1 MPDIKVRVGQQNAV
15 KVVASAFG
23 GSLTAERAQYAT
35 NVTGGI
41 ASVTALDVTGI
52 STLGGSLYV
61 AGITTLAANGG
72 ITTTGGDFYVGR
84 DLYVDQL
91 KVTGV
96 STLTGNVNL
105 GGNVD
110 RLAVTGVST
119 FYGATKFDTADVVFQ
134 GNSAGQ
140 NITFDASENDLEFSD
155 LARAKFGDSDDL
167 EIWHGS
173 NNSHI
178 KNSTNDLKIRSDSL
192 ILKRADDSEAYL
204 KATVN
209 SDVKIYYNGN
219 EKFATI
225 STGATVTGDLYVSGD
240 LNVIGDLVYDEVI
253 GRNLSITGL
262 STFVGITTQQSTL
275 FATDVSVAGVT
286 TYHGDVN
293 FPGAAYNIHWD
304 QPTSKFK
311 FDDSAQC
318 VWGSASGG
326 DLRIWHASDTSNI
339 KNETGELRIASND
352 LRLQTQ
358 NNSEDYLL
366 AVDGGSVSIFHNDIK
381 RLETT
386 ASGVDIT
393 NTLNVAG
400 VSTFV
405 GIVTTSSDLYVGG
418 DLYIKDDLEFDEFTA
433 RNIKVTGVSTFVGDA
448 QFDGN
453 VSIGGTLTYEDVT
466 NIDSVGLITAR
477 SGVRIIDGGLVVTA
491 GVSTFVGDVSFNG
504 DLTLS
509 SGDLTL
515 SSGDLTLT
523 TGDLSAST
531 IYVED
536 NIKHTGDTD
545 TYIAFT
551 DDHIELYAG
560 GKGILTVQEASVDT
574 VIVNDGSNN
583 CDFRVEGLND
593 EYLIFSDGGTDTVGI
608 GSAIPT
614 AKLDVAGDLN
624 VSGILTATQLTGLID
639 GGTY

>member
-41 ASVTALDVTGI
+41 ASVTALDVVGI
-52 STLGGSLYV
+52 TTLSGSLYV

-91 KVTGV
+91 
-96 STLTGNVNL
+96 N
-105 GGNVD
+105 
-110 RLAVTGVST
+110 VTGVST
-119 FYGATKFDTADVVFQ
+119 FGDDVVFK
-134 GNSAGQ
+134 GAST
-140 NITFDASENDLEFSD
+140 NIKWDASENDLEFDDSSR
-155 LARAKFGDSDDL
+155 LKFGDGDDL
-167 EIWHGS
+167 QIWHGGTHS
-173 NNSHI
+173 FI
-178 KNSTNDLKIRSDSL
+178 KNSTGDLRIRGDKIL
-192 ILKRADDSEAYL
+192 LKKEDDSERYL
-204 KATVN
+204 EAN
-209 SDVKIYYNGN
+209 ANQDVKLFYNDS
-219 EKFATI
+219 ETFATI

-253 GRNLSITGL
+253 GRNLNITGL

-286 TYHGDVN
+286 TFNGDVN
-293 FPGAAYNIHWD
+293 FPGAAYHIHWD

-477 SGVRIIDGGLVVTA
+477 SGVRITSGGLVVTA
-491 GVSTFVGDVSFNG
+491 GVSTFGA

-509 SGDLTL
+509 NADLTL
-515 SSGDLTLT
+515 SNGDISVSSGDISVSSGDLNVSGISTVGGNLIV
-523 TGDLSAST
+523 GGELFVAS
-531 IYVED
+531 
-536 NIKHTGDTD
+536 NIRHTGDTD
-545 TYIAFT
+545 TYIEFT
-551 DDHIELYAG
+551 NDKIRLIAG
-560 GKGILTVQEASVDT
+560 GKSLIDATEAGTDSVT
-574 VIVNDGSNN
+574 INDGGNDL
-583 CDFRVEGLND
+583 DFRVEGID
-593 EYLIFSDGGTDTVGI
+593 DQYQIFSDGLTNKVGI